1 MPKKVMVIA
10 SFASVAAMHAE
21 TLRQL
26 FGEYIELATHSYDQG
41 SIKAPLKADLFVIA
55 TYPIYHNVKLYLP
68 RDAKT
73 IIINSTI
80 TTAQYERIRAIPDGT
95 TVLLVNYSVEMTMD
109 TISLF
114 RQIGLDHLRYEPWY
128 PGVVAVPDGVDTAV
142 TPGEAHHVPHS
153 IKNVIDVGH
162 RVIDERTLVDIAHF
176 LELDHLL
183 TEERFVSHFKRLCA
197 SKGSVAS
204 LFDLTNV
211 LESQLSGLL
220 EVMEDGIIV
229 VDLGGVVYAGN
240 TKALEILGERGSLVG
255 KKIRDL
261 IPGIPL
267 DKVLETSTTVD
278 NRLLKIQ
285 SLDVS
290 MKLVPVLSAGKV
302 NGALAIIN
310 AFDEK
315 EKSQHILRSQLLGK
329 GHRSKYTF
337 DSILGQDEKMLEI
350 KNLARRQARSNSSV
364 LIIGETGVGK
374 ELFAHAIHDA
384 SERRK
389 WQFVTVNCAA
399 LPESLLESELYG
411 YAEGAFTG
419 ARKGGKPG
427 LFELAHNGTIF
438 LDEIGEMELGVQARL
453 LRAIESREVMR
464 IGGDSLIHVDIR
476 IIAATNKDLR
486 ALVDE
491 GRFRK
496 DLYYRLNVLPIE
508 VPPLRERRGDIPL
521 IFDSLRKA
529 QGAEFRLD
537 DEAMRAILSHPWYGN
552 IRELKNCV
560 EYLACLEK
568 EVIAAHDLAPIIR
581 RMQPASTAAST
592 GTPSA
597 APKGALGA
605 APDEEHTRFILGC
618 LYANYHQ
625 RIRTGRR
632 SIEAMAEKADLFL
645 TEAQIRT
652 ILSWLERQGLVRLSN
667 GRGGTTITAAG
678 IELVRQGGQRFATVP
693 SNA

>member
-1 MPKKVMVIA
+1 MPKKVMLIT
-10 SFASVAAMHAE
+10 SFASVAAMHAG
-21 TLRQL
+21 TLKRL
-26 FGEYIELATHSYDQG
+26 FGEHIELSSHSYDQG
-41 SIKAPLKADLFVIA
+41 SIKAPLSADLFVIS
-55 TYPIYHNVKLYLP
+55 TYPIYHNAKLYLP

-80 TTAQYERIRAIPDGT
+80 TTAQYGRIRAIPAGT

-114 RQIGLDHLRYEPWY
+114 RQIGLDHITYEPWY
-128 PGVVAVPDGVDTAV
+128 PGVAVVPDIETAV
-142 TPGEAHHVPHS
+142 TPGEAHHVPS
-153 IKNVIDVGH
+153 FIKNVIDVGH
-162 RVIDERTLVDIAHF
+162 RVIDEKTLVDIAHF

-183 TEERFVSHFKRLCA
+183 AEDRFVSHFQGLCA
-197 SKGSVAS
+197 CKGNVSS

-240 TKALEILGERGSLVG
+240 TRALEILGERGSLVG

-267 DKVLETSTTVD
+267 DKVLETSITVD
-278 NRLLKIQ
+278 NRLMKIK

-302 NGALAIIN
+302 NGALVIIN
-310 AFDEK
+310 TFDEK

-337 DSILGQDEKMLEI
+337 DSILGQDEKLLEI

-438 LDEIGEMELGVQARL
+438 LDEIGEMDLGVQARL

-529 QGAEFRLD
+529 LGAGFRLD
-537 DEAMRAILSHPWYGN
+537 DDAMAALLAHAWYGN
-552 IRELKNCV
+552 IRELKIRELKNCV

-568 EVIAAHDLAPIIR
+568 ELIGARDLVPIIR
-581 RMQPASTAAST
+581 RTQPAPPSTEGPHMAEA
-592 GTPSA
+592 G
-597 APKGALGA
+597 
-605 APDEEHTRFILGC
+605 APDEEHMRFVLGC
-618 LYANYHQ
+618 LYNNYRQ
-625 RIRTGRR
+625 RVRTGRR
-632 SIEAMAEKADLFL
+632 SIQTMAEKANIFL

-652 ILSWLERQGLVRLSN
+652 ILSWLDRQGLVRLSN
-667 GRGGTTITAAG
+667 GRGGTTITTAG
-678 IELVRQGGQRFATVP
+678 MELLSPTGSQMA
-693 SNA
+693 